1 MGKILLFNVNIF
13 KYNQIKSVCDK
24 LGHSLILVKKEQY
37 GNKIGEIA
45 GIIPGKMMMNTNTDI
60 DDEMMVFVGL
70 DSDSLDIF
78 LAEYKKAS
86 VSPILRKA
94 IMTPANINWTVKE
107 LFEDL
112 DEHVKNGREK
122 N

>member
-70 DSDSLDIF
+70 DSDSLDNF